1 MKRVLYIISAL
12 ACLLSCHGYVD
23 YSDPDNVPEGVLR
36 VFADKT
42 SIKADGQ
49 QTVTFTVRFGS
60 QDVSRDANMNL
71 VYTVEDNEVTLKP
84 GVNVFTAIAPAEY
97 HFKARY
103 YSSGAHYSDNEV
115 VVTAVSAA
123 EGVGQK
129 EYYQKLWGMQFTAAS
144 CTYCPELTA
153 SLKSVMQEEPG
164 RIVLTSFHVAFDETT
179 LPDPMRLP
187 INEEFRNI
195 VKHTDGLPLFAFNM
209 LKSQE
214 NIVSEREKI
223 LSQKTAILSDYPASC
238 GVAVAA
244 DYDPSTSRATVTG
257 KVTSNVSEE
266 LRYHMILVE
275 DGVVYSQAGADGTYV
290 HDNVVRAVLA
300 ENKWGDKLNGGI
312 AVEEGVEVSVSR
324 TVQIKDGWNPA
335 KMRAVMAVLSEKDGI
350 YLCNNV
356 NECAFGSSSDYAYRP
371 ESRFVKNVCLME
383 FTDASC
389 TFCPDASRYIDRNI
403 LSKNENVHLM
413 AFHEKDAWKSEQF
426 STLFTKFGLT
436 GTPGASVDMM
446 GGYSLEQGK
455 RDELK
460 TAVGQ
465 AAEVNPVHCG
475 VALSSDVAGGKVSI
489 SVEIASEMSS
499 DYYLAVYVVEDGI
512 RGWQKDGSL
521 EYDDYYHQYVVR
533 KMLSATVYGDSMGRI
548 APGAS
553 KQRQYEVSLD
563 PAWNLAN
570 TYIYALAID
579 ADGYVNNMQVCLLN
593 GGSADYEY
601 LPSVISSDRKES
613 IICHFD

>member
-23 YSDPDNVPEGVLR
+23 YNDPDNVPEGVLR

-60 QDVSRDANMNL
+60 RDVSRDPNMNL
-71 VYTVEDNEVTLKP
+71 VYTVGDNEVTLKP
-84 GVNVFTAIAPAEY
+84 GVNVFTTTAPAEY

-115 VVTAVSAA
+115 VVVAVSAA

-129 EYYQKLWGMQFTAAS
+129 EYYQKLWGMQFTAVS

-179 LPDPMRLP
+179 LQDPMRLP
-187 INEEFRNI
+187 INEEFRDI
-195 VKHTDGLPLFAFNM
+195 VKHSDGLPLFAFNM
-209 LKSQE
+209 LKSQTP
-214 NIVSEREKI
+214 IVDELDKI
-223 LSQKTAILSDYPASC
+223 QAQKTAVLSDYPATC

-244 DYDPSTSRATVTG
+244 DYDEAKSEVTVTG
-257 KVTSNVSEE
+257 KVTSNVAEE
-266 LRYHMILVE
+266 LRYHIILVE
-275 DGVVYSQAGADGTYV
+275 DGIEYSQAGADVTYI

-300 ENKWGDKLNGGI
+300 ENKFGDKLNGGI
-312 AVEEGVEVSVSR
+312 AVEEGVEVSVSK

-335 KMRAVMAVLSEKDGI
+335 RMRAVMAVLSEKGET

-356 NECAFGSSSDYAYRP
+356 NECAFGSSSDYAYGP
-371 ESRFVKNVCLME
+371 KSRFVKNVCLME

-389 TFCPDASRYIDRNI
+389 SFCPDASGYIDWNI
-403 LSKNENVHLM
+403 LRKIDNVHLM
-413 AFHEKDAWKSEQF
+413 AFHEKDQWRSEQF
-426 STLFTKFGLT
+426 ATLFSKFSLT
-436 GTPGASVDMM
+436 GTPGASVDMR
-446 GGYSLEQGK
+446 GGLSLETGE
-455 RDELK
+455 RDKVKE
-460 TAVGQ
+460 AVLQ
-465 AAEVNPVHCG
+465 SANEYPAHCG
-475 VALSSDVAGGKVSI
+475 VAVSSNLTAGQAEVTVKLY
-489 SVEIASEMSS
+489 SEKSC
-499 DYYLAVYVVEDGI
+499 DYYLAVYIVEDGI
-512 RGWQKDGSL
+512 RGYQLDGAIPD
-521 EYDDYYHQYVVR
+521 EDYYHQFVVR
-533 KMLSATVYGDSMGRI
+533 RMLSSTVYGDPLGRVAAGNEKI
-548 APGAS
+548 
-553 KQRQYEVSLD
+553 KEYRLEC
-563 PAWNLAN
+563 PADWNPDK
-570 TYIYALAID
+570 TYVYALAIG

-601 LPSVISSDRKES
+601 LSSVISTE
-613 IICHFD
+613 